1 MNSNLTKKL
10 DLMSKT
16 GKSSEIKKKQKQNHR
31 HIEKKTVKNSVEIGL
46 RFYLKPQI
54 IFNTQ

>member
-1 MNSNLTKKL
+1 
-10 DLMSKT
+10 MSKT

>member
-1 MNSNLTKKL
+1 MNSNLTEKS

-16 GKSSEIKKKQKQNHR
+16 GKSSEKKKETKTESSTHR
-31 HIEKKTVKNSVEIGL
+31 KKTVKNSVEIGL

>member
-1 MNSNLTKKL
+1 MNSNLTEKS

-16 GKSSEIKKKQKQNHR
+16 GKSSEKKETKTESSTHR
-31 HIEKKTVKNSVEIGL
+31 KKTVKNSVEIGL